1 MLQDNQAPMI
11 KSLRV
16 KRPLLSDNNAW
27 FATSMRY
34 CVSQLWMNPEW
45 KNKFLSRSEAEIT
58 ELQRCYEDIEKLS
71 TNRPSASQTS
81 PRLASVITNLAALYG
96 DKRII
101 WDPWFRPPTPSGGCA
116 KTSRTNNKH
125 RRQMRTG
132 EYIQMSG
139 RPERKAKDTLG

>member
-1 MLQDNQAPMI
+1 MI

-16 KRPLLSDNNAW
+16 ERPLLGENNAW

-34 CVSQLWMNPEW
+34 CISQLWMNPEW
-45 KNKFLSRSEAEIT
+45 KNKFLSKSEAEIT

-81 PRLASVITNLAALYG
+81 PRLASFITNLAALYG

-101 WDPWFRPPTPSGGCA
+101 
-116 KTSRTNNKH
+116 
-125 RRQMRTG
+125 
-132 EYIQMSG
+132 
-139 RPERKAKDTLG
+139 